1 MAYES
6 FTLEQQLDKFSL
18 TYAQSKDAYGAIAI
32 RQPSDWLRKTLSIQS
47 PLVAGKTSEK
57 ARSELLVSPVLIEV
71 REIMEQKIMVFSGIK
86 FDVDKKDG
94 LFGYC
99 DFLVTKEPF
108 VDVIIA
114 PVIVVA
120 EAKKEDLDAGIP
132 QCAAEMVGAQRF
144 NARRDKTV
152 GIIYGTV
159 TDGTRWRFL
168 ELEGNAITIDLR
180 EYTIPELPNILGIL
194 AFMAS

>member
-1 MAYES
+1 M
-6 FTLEQQLDKFSL
+6 
-18 TYAQSKDAYGAIAI
+18 
-32 RQPSDWLRKTLSIQS
+32 
-47 PLVAGKTSEK
+47 
-57 ARSELLVSPVLIEV
+57 
-71 REIMEQKIMVFSGIK
+71 
-86 FDVDKKDG
+86 
-94 LFGYC
+94 
-99 DFLVTKEPF
+99 
-108 VDVIIA
+108 
-114 PVIVVA
+114 VA
-120 EAKKEDLDAGIP
+120 EAKKEDLNAGIP